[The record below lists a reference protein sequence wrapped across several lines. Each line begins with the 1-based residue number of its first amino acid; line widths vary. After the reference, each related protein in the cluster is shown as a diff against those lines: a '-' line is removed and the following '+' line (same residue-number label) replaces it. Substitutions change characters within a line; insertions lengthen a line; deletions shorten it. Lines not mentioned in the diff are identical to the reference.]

1 MHIRAF
7 QSSASVKRYLHGK
20 INLRDYR
27 LSISVLV
34 LQSCLI
40 MSSIRLQAGY
50 TLFTFPNH
58 LARMKRWVYW
68 SVLLVSVKERR
79 R

>member
-1 MHIRAF
+1 MYIRAF
-7 QSSASVKRYLHGK
+7 QSSASVKRYLHGR

-40 MSSIRLQAGY
+40 MSSIR
-50 TLFTFPNH
+50 FTGRLH
-58 LARMKRWVYW
+58 LVY
-68 SVLLVSVKERR
+68 VSQSLS
-79 R
+79 

>member
-7 QSSASVKRYLHGK
+7 QSSASVKRYLHGR
-20 INLRDYR
+20 ISLRDYR

-40 MSSIRLQAGY
+40 MSSIR
-50 TLFTFPNH
+50 FTGRLH
-58 LARMKRWVYW
+58 LVY
-68 SVLLVSVKERR
+68 VSQSLS
-79 R
+79 